1 MLRVQYNSD
10 NIIDSF
16 ENLALKKLAS
26 SNKKLMIDMYYFQQR
41 WWCCEGWK
49 ILFQLESFCI
59 NLARHQ
65 IRNWQYTLP

>member
-41 WWCCEGWK
+41 
-49 ILFQLESFCI
+49 
-59 NLARHQ
+59 
-65 IRNWQYTLP
+65 